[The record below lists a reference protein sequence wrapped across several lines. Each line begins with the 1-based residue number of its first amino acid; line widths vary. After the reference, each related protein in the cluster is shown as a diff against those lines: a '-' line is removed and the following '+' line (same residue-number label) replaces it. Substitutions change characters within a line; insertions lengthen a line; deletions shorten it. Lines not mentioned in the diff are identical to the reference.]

1 MKNII
6 IGTAGHI
13 DHGKTT
19 LIKYMTGI
27 DADRLPEEK
36 EKNMTID
43 IGFSHFQEKNINIGI
58 VDVPGHQK
66 FIKNMLSG
74 VAGINY
80 ILFIISCDDGIMP
93 QTIEHFEI
101 LKLLEIKNGIIVLT
115 KKDLVT
121 EERVEKVKKEIR
133 EQFKNSFLEN
143 FKIFETSIKD
153 IKSFEIL
160 KEKIVEDVLKLQ
172 EKEEKKEFLMYIDRS
187 FSIKGYGTI
196 VTGSVLSGE
205 VKTGE
210 SVYLYPQKEKL
221 KIKSIERFEKKEE
234 ILEKNTRGAINLS
247 GVDYKNIKRGNFLY
261 SKDDLKSTDII
272 DVYFSYLDEKKIKN
286 NQRIRLYF
294 GTDEVLGKIRLLEKY
309 SSGWLAQIYLEKD
322 IFIFKNQLGI
332 IRNYA
337 PTITLGGIKV
347 LDISEEK
354 INKKNN
360 NYNER
365 IENLKNIF
373 ENKSSLNNEKIKD
386 EILKFLNDYH
396 KENNLK
402 KGININEL
410 KENLKY
416 KKDNLEIILD
426 KMLKENLIKIDG
438 KDVSLLDFKI
448 KLNKEQKN
456 IKEKIFKIY
465 KNTSISPVKYEI
477 IKNMLISS
485 GEKSENIKV
494 IHRYMVDS
502 EMIIYL
508 DEDKYIL
515 SGYFKE
521 IQKRLISYFSI
532 EENFISGI
540 TLGKFRELLGVNREN
555 ALSLILKLEKIGF
568 LINKDN
574 VRFLRE
580 KV

>member
-121 EERVEKVKKEIR
+121 EERVEEVKKEIR

-426 KMLKENLIKIDG
+426 EMLKENLIKIDG

-568 LINKDN
+568 LINKNN

>member
-36 EKNMTID
+36 EKKMTID

-121 EERVEKVKKEIR
+121 EERVEEVKKEIR

-160 KEKIVEDVLKLQ
+160 KGKIVEDVLKLQ
-172 EKEEKKEFLMYIDRS
+172 EKEEKKEFLMYVDRS

-196 VTGSVLSGE
+196 VTGSVLLGE

>member
-36 EKNMTID
+36 EKKMTID

-121 EERVEKVKKEIR
+121 EERVEEVKKEIR

-196 VTGSVLSGE
+196 VTGSVLLGE

-521 IQKRLISYFSI
+521 IQKRLISYFSV

-540 TLGKFRELLGVNREN
+540 TLGNFRELLGVNREN